1 MTTYLLVR
9 ELALLAVATA
19 FGAGFMALVHRD
31 DLPGWRVALA
41 PSAGVAIASGL
52 FMTLNLVVPLRH
64 ALWFVV
70 LPVAL
75 LSIWIVRRSG
85 LRRPSVRELAATGLV
100 LFVALG
106 AGSYALVKRD
116 SAGPVGYGIFD
127 APGYITFARG
137 FEVDTQANPLIDTMA
152 GSALKWRTPKYDKV
166 AWGET
171 WDLSA
176 RYGYGYRWQH
186 TASNTLN
193 AVASGGVGWQPWTL
207 ATSLIIALLAA
218 GALGAYGLAG
228 YLGAGSM
235 ARTLAGILYAGPLVY
250 TVGMDGSEGLVA
262 GLAVV
267 PSVLVVTIMA
277 FRNPTRRNAALAG
290 AVIGG
295 LQSVYP
301 EVLPAVLG
309 GLLLTGAVGFGWPVL
324 RKRRPLS
331 HLTRILRLLPIAT
344 ITALLV
350 GLRTLP
356 WTWQYLVGGGYAGYK
371 DSLVPYNMGL
381 DYIPGWLYQTREF
394 YQFAFAHPSGGLQT
408 LVGIVLPLALMLISA
423 AAFVYSD
430 RARWLG
436 GVLVAVVLQAFWA
449 SHSFGCAYCVQRTL
463 LILGPL
469 LPALL
474 VTGASLLMK
483 RGGRTRDGVLIV
495 LAFGLVAFASTTIAA
510 QQRMREGLVAAP
522 HTLQTAT
529 EAAAR
534 FKSTVL
540 LEGLDTLPYSA
551 WLQGPTAYAALTE
564 TNPRVSVVNLFQQYG
579 GLAYIDPRFK
589 GHPSWTPEY
598 QTIVSRFGSVKFPGR
613 QLVKAAP
620 PYVVQRRA
628 HPFDVT
634 IASGVATDQFEHDPG
649 GAAWVQSPGLRLGF
663 KQEPLRFWI
672 AADDDRPSY
681 LRFRLVGPV
690 GLGATPVSGL
700 ADTLATGSD
709 EGRLDFCGRVTSTSP
724 TRRVQFAVMPETPP
738 FGPPLR
744 RYENAPMPA
753 KIINIDSVS
762 ATTKPCTT
770 PAQDQRVAHALPGTR
785 SK

>member
-9 ELALLAVATA
+9 ELAILAIATA

-31 DLPGWRVALA
+31 DLAGWRVALA
-41 PSAGVAIASGL
+41 PSAGTAIASGL
-52 FMTLNLVVPLRH
+52 FMTLNLFVPLRH

-75 LSIWIVRRSG
+75 LSVWLVRRSG
-85 LRRPSVRELAATGLV
+85 LRRPPVRELAAMGLV
-100 LFVALG
+100 LVVALG

-137 FEVDTQANPLIDTMA
+137 FEVDTQAHPLLDTLA
-152 GSALKWRTPKYDKV
+152 GSGLVWRTPKYDKV

-186 TASNTLN
+186 TSSNTLN
-193 AVASGGVGWQPWTL
+193 AVASGGIGWAPWTL
-207 ATSLIIALLAA
+207 ATALIIAMLAT
-218 GALGAYGLAG
+218 GALGAFGLAG
-228 YLGAGSM
+228 YLGAGPV
-235 ARTLAGILYAGPLVY
+235 ARTLAGILYSGPLVY
-250 TVGMDGSEGLVA
+250 TVGMDGSEGLIA

-267 PSVLVVTIMA
+267 PSVLVMTIVA
-277 FRNPTRRNAALAG
+277 FRHPTRRNAALAG
-290 AVIGG
+290 ALIGG
-295 LQSVYP
+295 LQAVYP

-309 GLLLTGAVGFGWPVL
+309 GMLLTGAVAFGWPVL
-324 RKRRPLS
+324 RKRQPLS
-331 HLTRILRLLPIAT
+331 HLTRVLKLLPIAT
-344 ITALLV
+344 ATALLV

-356 WTWQYLVGGGYAGYK
+356 WTWQYLVGGGYSGYK

-381 DYIPGWLYQTREF
+381 KYIPGWLYQTREF
-394 YQFAFAHPSGGLQT
+394 YQFAFAHPAGGLQT
-408 LVGIVLPLALMLISA
+408 AIGIVLPVALMLISV

-436 GVLVAVVLQAFWA
+436 GVLLAVVLQAYWA

-474 VTGASLLMK
+474 LTGASLLMK
-483 RGGRTRDGVLIV
+483 RGGRVRDGVLIV
-495 LAFGLVAFASTTIAA
+495 VTFGLVAFASTTIAA
-510 QQRMREGLVAAP
+510 QQRMREGLVVAP
-522 HTLQTAT
+522 HALQAATVTAGKL
-529 EAAAR
+529 
-534 FKSTVL
+534 KSTVL
-540 LEGLDTLPYSA
+540 LEGMDTLPYSA
-551 WLQGPTAYAALTE
+551 WLEGPTAYAALTE

-598 QTIVSRFGSVKFPGR
+598 ETVVSRFGSVKFPGR
-613 QLVKAAP
+613 TLVRDTA

-649 GAAWVQSPGLRLGF
+649 GAAWVQSPGERLGF
-663 KQEPLRFWI
+663 HQEPLRFWI
-672 AADDDRPSY
+672 AADNDQPSY
-681 LRFRLVGPV
+681 LRFRLNGPPGV
-690 GLGATPVSGL
+690 DARAVSGL
-700 ADTLATGSD
+700 TGAVGSGSKD
-709 EGRLDFCGRVTSTSP
+709 GRLDFCARVTSTAA
-724 TRRVQFAVMPETPP
+724 TRRVQLAVTPETPP

-744 RYENAPMPA
+744 RFENAPVPA
-753 KIINIDSVS
+753 KTINVDSLS
-762 ATTKPCTT
+762 ATSKPC
-770 PAQDQRVAHALPGTR
+770 
-785 SK
+785 K